1 MLIIGQMDS
10 PHSSPTKPDPA
21 ADEATREMRTSL
33 ESNMRANLE
42 ANALGVHAL
51 SIFLKQDHEF
61 HSMMR
66 MMDGIREWW
75 QKNRESVD
83 I

>member
-1 MLIIGQMDS
+1 
-10 PHSSPTKPDPA
+10 
-21 ADEATREMRTSL
+21 
-33 ESNMRANLE
+33 MRANLE